1 MAAMNRKSLESPSR
15 SRQVLS
21 LSLSAAIALLAA
33 LPAANAEDLGAKR
46 FTLRGF
52 GTVGVTTQ
60 NTDGIEFRRNV
71 GQGQGVAAGDIE
83 LYTDSIAGVQFNATL
98 NSRLDVVVQGVSR
111 MRADG
116 DWSTE
121 LSQGFVRYSP
131 DESLV
136 LRAGRI
142 GYDIYLL
149 AESRQVGYSYLAIRP
164 SPDFYGLVANDEI
177 DGLDVAYTRRL
188 GPGLVRARLFGGRG
202 PGEIAFADGTRQN
215 SDSDIYGAALEYLY
229 RGWTARVAM
238 VHFRYDTGPEIGL
251 LAAGLN
257 MTGVPQSVAIAGE
270 LDHAALNTLGFQF
283 GVAYDDGPLQAQ
295 ILYGIADSDS
305 IAGPDFNNLYAL
317 FGYRVRDFTP
327 FVSFASSDNRESI
340 RSTGLPDIPMFAP
353 LNGAVYG
360 IQSSLRSS
368 QRTASVGVRYD
379 FSSHFDLKLQV
390 DRVSVRDSALIFDR
404 RSPPGGPTEMTV
416 FAAAVDFVF

>member
-1 MAAMNRKSLESPSR
+1 MSQLRYPALMHYVSWPLMAAMNRKPFESPPR

-21 LSLSAAIALLAA
+21 SFLRAAIALLAG
-33 LPAANAEDLGAKR
+33 LPAANAEDLGARR

-142 GYDIYLL
+142 GYDI
-149 AESRQVGYSYLAIRP
+149 
-164 SPDFYGLVANDEI
+164 
-177 DGLDVAYTRRL
+177 
-188 GPGLVRARLFGGRG
+188 
-202 PGEIAFADGTRQN
+202 
-215 SDSDIYGAALEYLY
+215 
-229 RGWTARVAM
+229 
-238 VHFRYDTGPEIGL
+238 
-251 LAAGLN
+251 
-257 MTGVPQSVAIAGE
+257 
-270 LDHAALNTLGFQF
+270 
-283 GVAYDDGPLQAQ
+283 
-295 ILYGIADSDS
+295 
-305 IAGPDFNNLYAL
+305 
-317 FGYRVRDFTP
+317 
-327 FVSFASSDNRESI
+327 
-340 RSTGLPDIPMFAP
+340 
-353 LNGAVYG
+353 
-360 IQSSLRSS
+360 
-368 QRTASVGVRYD
+368 
-379 FSSHFDLKLQV
+379 
-390 DRVSVRDSALIFDR
+390 
-404 RSPPGGPTEMTV
+404 
-416 FAAAVDFVF
+416 

>member
-1 MAAMNRKSLESPSR
+1 MNRKSIQSLR
-15 SRQVLS
+15 LSRQALAFA
-21 LSLSAAIALLAA
+21 LRAAAVFILV
-33 LPAANAEDLGAKR
+33 LPAAQAEELGTER

-71 GQGQGVAAGDIE
+71 GQAQGVAAGDVE
-83 LYTDSIAGVQFNATL
+83 LFTDSIAGVQFNATL
-98 NSRLDVVVQGVSR
+98 NSKLDVVVQGVSR

-116 DWSTE
+116 DWGGE

-149 AESRQVGYSYLAIRP
+149 AESRQVGYSYLPLRP
-164 SPDFYGLVANDEI
+164 SPDFYGLIANDEI

-188 GPGLVRARLFGGRG
+188 GRGLVRARLFGGTG
-202 PGEIAFADGTRQN
+202 AGETAFADGTHVD
-215 SDSDIYGAALEYLY
+215 SDSDIYGATFDYLY

-238 VHFRYDTGPEIGL
+238 VRFKYDSGPEIGQL
-251 LAAGLN
+251 VAGLR
-257 MTGVPQSVAIAGE
+257 MTGAPESVAIANE
-270 LDHAALNTLGFQF
+270 LDHPKLSSVGFQF

-295 ILYGIADSDS
+295 LLYGTAESDS

-317 FGYRVRDFTP
+317 FGYRLRDFTP
-327 FVSFASSDNRESI
+327 FASFARSDNREAY
-340 RSTGLPDIPMFAP
+340 RSTGLPDFPMFAP

-368 QRTASVGVRYD
+368 QHTASLGVRYD

-390 DRVSVRDSALIFDR
+390 DRVSVRDSSLIFDR
-404 RSPPGGPTEMTV
+404 RTPPGGPAEMTV